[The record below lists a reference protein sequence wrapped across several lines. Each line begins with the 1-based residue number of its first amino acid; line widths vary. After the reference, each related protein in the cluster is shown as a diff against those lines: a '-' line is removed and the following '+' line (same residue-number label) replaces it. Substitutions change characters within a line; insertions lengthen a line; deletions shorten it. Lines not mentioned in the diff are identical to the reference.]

1 LVSGDAL
8 GLWRRWGW
16 TGGRVGPLS
25 VSVHG
30 LSMGCFSADA
40 HGLSSSSHHSLF
52 CSRNFSE

>member
-40 HGLSSSSHHSLF
+40 
-52 CSRNFSE
+52 